1 MFVSIFVRLVF
12 MIFIITLREPLSDWL
27 GVGLYRWQG
36 TQPHKNDA
44 LVLKSCQGT
53 GEAQGST
60 PFPNEEGPKCLRIW
74 EVAHI
79 TVEAKMAAVCKWRS
93 WEKPGVNPAKDLRSE
108 DQGDGGI
115 NPSLRTRGDWHLRWI
130 KKAGEFFFHSLLPP
144 LFTSSKELADGH
156 FQKSTPRDPPE
167 CFLNMVGRDGA
178 TIPGKPF
185 MCTDWAVKYSG
196 LTASWPADQWRHLTR
211 AHGLHTTF

>member
-27 GVGLYRWQG
+27 EVGLYRWQG

-115 NPSLRTRGDWHLRWI
+115 NPGLRTRGD
-130 KKAGEFFFHSLLPP
+130 
-144 LFTSSKELADGH
+144 
-156 FQKSTPRDPPE
+156 
-167 CFLNMVGRDGA
+167 
-178 TIPGKPF
+178 
-185 MCTDWAVKYSG
+185 
-196 LTASWPADQWRHLTR
+196 
-211 AHGLHTTF
+211 